1 MLAVLGA
8 PLPFALGGI
17 LPLDDSMME
26 RWRPAGAWRLPVGDA
41 EELGRPTPAGEPV
54 FQLNRG
60 VERSGGRVTHQGADL
75 SNGRGGDTVRAAAH
89 GLVVL
94 AQRKSTGNGYGV
106 YVVLAHRLPNDRLA
120 YTVYAHLIRGSV
132 RPRAG
137 DTVSAG
143 MALGRVGRTGRASTA
158 HLHFEVRAPERPDE
172 RWERAPVVDP
182 LAFVASRLVEPPI
195 APGAGLAYLEWA
207 RNASLVPS
215 GASSRDPLT
224 REAWWRMLASA
235 SQAKGVS
242 ADAPAGELRDRLI
255 DAHLLPEEEFGA
267 PPEERLSWSE
277 LARDIKRLR
286 QAGLRS
292 PRGPLLAA
300 DHAIECE
307 SRFGERR
314 PSTHP
319 KALRRL
325 SGDPTTIDACVLLAD
340 VAGPRSE

>member
-1 MLAVLGA
+1 
-8 PLPFALGGI
+8 
-17 LPLDDSMME
+17 MME
-26 RWRPAGAWRLPVGDA
+26 RWKPAGAWCLPIGDPA
-41 EELGRPTPAGEPV
+41 ELGRPTPDGEPA

-60 VERSGGRVTHQGADL
+60 VERSNGRVTHQGADL
-75 SNGRGGDTVRAAAH
+75 ANGRGGDTVRAAAH

-120 YTVYAHLIRGSV
+120 YTVYAHLTRGSV

-137 DTVSAG
+137 DTVSVG
-143 MALGRVGRTGRASTA
+143 QPIGRVGRTGRASTP

-172 RWERAPVVDP
+172 RWERAPVVNP
-182 LAFVASRLVEPPI
+182 IAFVTSRLTEPPI

-207 RNASLVPS
+207 RNVSLLPA
-215 GASSRDPLT
+215 GASAQDPLT
-224 REAWWRMLASA
+224 RAAWWRMLAIASA
-235 SQAKGVS
+235 AKGVPD
-242 ADAPAGELRDRLI
+242 DAPAAELRDRLI
-255 DAHLLPEEEFGA
+255 DARLLPEEEFGA
-267 PPEERLSWSE
+267 PPDERLSWSE

-286 QAGLRS
+286 QAGVHTS
-292 PRGPLLAA
+292 RGPLIAA

-314 PSTHP
+314 PSTHT
-319 KALRRL
+319 KALRQL

-340 VAGPRSE
+340 IAGPRSR